1 MLLKWLRR
9 KLSRSNEVTKESH
22 TVVFSQ
28 ESTDYVVDIEPGAW
42 DEVDHLY
49 VVVTDVTDNNQVYE
63 GRLFSR
69 R

>member
-9 KLSRSNEVTKESH
+9 KLSRSNKVTKESH
-22 TVVFSQ
+22 TVVFTQ
-28 ESTDYVVDIEPGAW
+28 NATDYVVDIEPGAW

-49 VVVTDVTDNNQVYE
+49 VVIEDVAENQTFE
-63 GRLFSR
+63 GRLYTR

>member
-1 MLLKWLRR
+1 MLLKWLR
-9 KLSRSNEVTKESH
+9 KILLRSNEVTKESH

-28 ESTDYVVDIEPGAW
+28 NAADYVADIEPGAW

-49 VVVTDVTDNNQVYE
+49 VVITDVTDNNQVYE